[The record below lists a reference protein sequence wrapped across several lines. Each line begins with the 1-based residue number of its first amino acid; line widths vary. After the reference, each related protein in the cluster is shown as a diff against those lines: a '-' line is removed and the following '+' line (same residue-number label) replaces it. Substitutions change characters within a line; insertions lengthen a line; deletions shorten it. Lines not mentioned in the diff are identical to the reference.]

1 VKVLA
6 RIAILILLIPLATFA
21 DEMLIQAPFN
31 GLVKAYLTYD
41 NITHQLLTFRIE
53 NGAKPNTLPTVIVR
67 TQANVILYNG
77 NIPKGM
83 NTQNIPAGYFMIVDK
98 ETGKLQQPF
107 RIELQVPFGV
117 DQ

>member
-1 VKVLA
+1 MA
-6 RIAILILLIPLATFA
+6 RIAFVVLLSPFSMFA
-21 DEMLIQAPFN
+21 DEMLIQAPFD
-31 GLVKAYLTYD
+31 GKVKAFLTYD

-53 NGAKPNTLPTVIVR
+53 NTAKPNTLPTVIIR
-67 TQANVILYNG
+67 NQANVVLYSG

-98 ETGKLQQPF
+98 ETGRLQQPF